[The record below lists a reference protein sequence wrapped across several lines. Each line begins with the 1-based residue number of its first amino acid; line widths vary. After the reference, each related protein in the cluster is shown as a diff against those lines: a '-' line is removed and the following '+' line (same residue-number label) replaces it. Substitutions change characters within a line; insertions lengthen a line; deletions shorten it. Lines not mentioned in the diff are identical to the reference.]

1 MINLTFYRFGNPAFS
16 VQGAAQDN
24 SPAAKEDEPDILTR

>member
-1 MINLTFYRFGNPAFS
+1 MINLTFNRFGNPAVL

-24 SPAAKEDEPDILTR
+24 SPAAKEDEPDILSR